1 MSIDYDPLAY
11 EMPWRPNYEGR
22 AVAVWSASALTAMGV
37 NMVSGM
43 PPEPFYWM
51 TGICGAMAMM
61 RVPKAMQLRK
71 LQKHLQGRPLSFI
84 SLQELRKSIAKNP
97 DDLWLG
103 YGFNWENRHTQRAFE
118 ILKRDRSAIVREKK
132 PSFRDR
138 LESAQRKA
146 LKKPA
151 KRKDSPMGQP
161 WIHGLEPDEKTIFL
175 PLKHAEGHK
184 LYVGTTGSGK
194 TRAFDLD
201 ITQAILRG
209 EAVII
214 IDPKGDK
221 EMRDNARRAC
231 EALGQPERFL
241 SFHPAFPEESVRL
254 DLLRNFGRPT
264 ELASRITALIQSES
278 GDPFANF
285 SWMALNSVI
294 QGMLIIESR
303 PTLRTIRRYLEGGI
317 DALVCEAIDV
327 YGKRVLPKAEERMSP
342 YVRNNERDI
351 TKRANGMMRFY
362 FAEVQPEHP
371 NSDLEALL
379 TIYTHD
385 RAHFGKMIATLL
397 PVLNMLTS
405 GELGDLLSPD
415 PRDLS
420 DSRLIVDT
428 TKIINNGQVLY
439 LGLDSLSDGIV
450 GSAIGSLALSDAT
463 SVSGN
468 RYNYGVDNTP
478 VNVYVDEA
486 AEVLNDPFIQ
496 LLNKGRGAGIRL
508 SIATQTFADFAARL
522 GSKDKAL
529 QVLGNINNV
538 ISLRVTDTET
548 QKFIAE
554 KWAKTRVKYV
564 MRTQGQNTH
573 GDEPILHGGNQ
584 GERLMEE
591 EADVFSPP
599 LLGELPNLEYV
610 ATISGGRIVKGRLP
624 ILTN

>member
-22 AVAVWSASALTAMGV
+22 AVAVWSASAFTAMGV
-37 NMVSGM
+37 NLVSGM
-43 PPEPFYWM
+43 PSEPFYWM
-51 TGICGAMAMM
+51 SGICGTMAMM
-61 RVPKAMQLRK
+61 RVPKAMQLRM

-84 SLQELRKSIAKNP
+84 SLQELRKSIEKNP

-118 ILKRDRSAIVREKK
+118 ILKRDRSAIIREKQ
-132 PSFRDR
+132 SFRER
-138 LESAQRKA
+138 LEAVQRKV
-146 LKKPA
+146 LKKPK
-151 KRKDSPMGQP
+151 KRKEPPMGQP
-161 WIHGLEPDEKTIFL
+161 WIHGLEPEETTISM

-184 LYVGTTGSGK
+184 IYVGTTGSGK

-221 EMRDNARRAC
+221 EMRDNAKRVC

-264 ELASRITALIQSES
+264 ELASRITALMQSES
-278 GDPFANF
+278 GDPFTNF

-294 QGMLIIESR
+294 QGMLIIGLR

-317 DALVCEAIDV
+317 DSLVCEAIEV
-327 YGKRVLPKAEERMSP
+327 YGKRVLSKAEERMSP
-342 YVRNNERDI
+342 YHRNTDKDT
-351 TKRANGMMRFY
+351 TKRANGMLRFY
-362 FAEVQPEHP
+362 YAEVQPEHP

-379 TIYTHD
+379 TIYSHD

-405 GELGDLLSPD
+405 DELGDLLSPD

-420 DSRLIVDT
+420 DSRLIVDS

-478 VNVYVDEA
+478 VNIYVDEA

-496 LLNKGRGAGIRL
+496 LLNKGRGAGFRL
-508 SIATQTFADFAARL
+508 TIATQTFADFAARL
-522 GSKDKAL
+522 GSKEKAL

-554 KWAKTRVKYV
+554 KWAKTRVMYV

-599 LLGELPNLEYV
+599 LLGELPNLEYM

>member
-1 MSIDYDPLAY
+1 MSINYDPLAY

-37 NMVSGM
+37 NLVSGM

-51 TGICGAMAMM
+51 SGICGTMAMM
-61 RVPKAMQLRK
+61 RVPKAMQLRM

-84 SLQELRKSIAKNP
+84 SLQELRKSIEKNP

-118 ILKRDRSAIVREKK
+118 ILKRDRSAIIREKK
-132 PSFRDR
+132 SFRER
-138 LESAQRKA
+138 LEAVQRKV
-146 LKKPA
+146 LKKPK
-151 KRKDSPMGQP
+151 KRKEPPMGQP
-161 WIHGLEPDEKTIFL
+161 WIHGLEPEETTISM

-184 LYVGTTGSGK
+184 IYVGTTGSGK

-221 EMRDNARRAC
+221 EMRDNAKRVC

-264 ELASRITALIQSES
+264 ELASRITALMQSES
-278 GDPFANF
+278 GDPFTNF

-294 QGMLIIESR
+294 QGMLIIGLR

-317 DALVCEAIDV
+317 DSLVCEAIEV
-327 YGKRVLPKAEERMSP
+327 YGKRVLSKAEERMSP
-342 YVRNNERDI
+342 YHRNTDKDT
-351 TKRANGMMRFY
+351 TKRANGMLRFY
-362 FAEVQPEHP
+362 YAEVQPEHP

-379 TIYTHD
+379 TIYSHD

-405 GELGDLLSPD
+405 DELGDLLSPD

-420 DSRLIVDT
+420 DSRLIVDS

-478 VNVYVDEA
+478 VNIYVDEA

-496 LLNKGRGAGIRL
+496 LLNKGRGAGFRL
-508 SIATQTFADFAARL
+508 TIATQTFADFAARL
-522 GSKDKAL
+522 GSKEKAL

-554 KWAKTRVKYV
+554 KWAKTRVMYV

-599 LLGELPNLEYV
+599 LLGELPNLEYM

>member
-22 AVAVWSASALTAMGV
+22 AVAVWSASAFTAMGV
-37 NMVSGM
+37 NLVSGM

-51 TGICGAMAMM
+51 SGICGTMAMM
-61 RVPKAMQLRK
+61 RVPKAMQLRM

-84 SLQELRKSIAKNP
+84 SLQELRKSIEKNA

-118 ILKRDRSAIVREKK
+118 ILKRDRSAIIREKQ
-132 PSFRDR
+132 SFRER
-138 LESAQRKA
+138 LEAVQRKV
-146 LKKPA
+146 LKKPK
-151 KRKDSPMGQP
+151 KRKEPPMGQP
-161 WIHGLEPDEKTIFL
+161 WIHGLEPEETTISM

-184 LYVGTTGSGK
+184 IYVGTTGSGK

-221 EMRDNARRAC
+221 EMRDNAKRVC

-264 ELASRITALIQSES
+264 ELASRITALMQSES
-278 GDPFANF
+278 GDPFTNF

-294 QGMLIIESR
+294 QGMLIIGLR

-317 DALVCEAIDV
+317 DSLVCEAIEV
-327 YGKRVLPKAEERMSP
+327 YGKRVLSKAEERMSP
-342 YVRNNERDI
+342 YHRNTDKDT
-351 TKRANGMMRFY
+351 TKRANGMLRFY
-362 FAEVQPEHP
+362 YAEVQPEHP

-379 TIYTHD
+379 TIYSHD

-405 GELGDLLSPD
+405 DELGDLLSPD

-420 DSRLIVDT
+420 DSRLIVDS

-478 VNVYVDEA
+478 VNIYVDEA

-496 LLNKGRGAGIRL
+496 LLNKGRGAGFRL
-508 SIATQTFADFAARL
+508 TIATQTFADFAARL
-522 GSKDKAL
+522 GSKEKAL

-554 KWAKTRVKYV
+554 KWAKTRVMYV

-599 LLGELPNLEYV
+599 LLGELPNLEYM